1 VTDIPIGTYPG
12 CSQRVLA
19 TVLLLCDDGADCSE
33 MMELGRKGEV
43 GRLGWVLAL
52 HRDVDHG
59 LESWWMYGI

>member
-1 VTDIPIGTYPG
+1 
-12 CSQRVLA
+12 
-19 TVLLLCDDGADCSE
+19 VLLLCDDGADCSE
-33 MMELGRKGEV
+33 MMELGKKGEV